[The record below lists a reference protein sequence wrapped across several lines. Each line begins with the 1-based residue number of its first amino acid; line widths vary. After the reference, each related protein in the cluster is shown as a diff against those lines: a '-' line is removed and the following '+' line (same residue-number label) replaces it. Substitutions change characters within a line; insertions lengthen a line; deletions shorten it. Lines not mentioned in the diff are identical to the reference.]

1 MSRQAWNRLPR
12 GLTASRGADS
22 LRGLVRPW
30 MPGEPPPPR
39 RVVHTLAELDEM
51 LDLVDRAARVSDD
64 ELRRGF
70 DLFRMELDR
79 TMPADPHSE
88 EYRLAVMDLYE
99 WLHGSPYALTNERT
113 EFELERFID
122 VPFPYSTHSGV
133 TVGNHLIA
141 IGHVIRTLDL
151 PPGGRVLEFGAGW
164 GNTTLALAQMGLS
177 VTAIDISE
185 EFIDLIRARAA
196 RVHAQVEAVHGDFSA
211 VDEIE
216 GAFDAILFF
225 ESFHHSTDH
234 AALLTRLD
242 RVLAPGGRVLFA
254 AEPVE
259 DEFYLPWGPRLD
271 GESLWAI
278 RRNGWF
284 ELGFRRSYFVEAL
297 RRAGWSATDVDV
309 PAGPP
314 VRIIVAQRDHEIGS
328 PPRR

>member
-1 MSRQAWNRLPR
+1 M
-12 GLTASRGADS
+12 RGA
-22 LRGLVRPW
+22 
-30 MPGEPPPPR
+30 PPPPR
-39 RVVHTLAELDEM
+39 RVVRTLDELDEM
-51 LDLVDRAARVSDD
+51 LALVDRAARVSDD
-64 ELRRGF
+64 ELRRSF

-79 TMPADPHSE
+79 PMPADPHSE
-88 EYRLAVMDLYE
+88 DYRLAVMDLYE
-99 WLHGSPYALTNERT
+99 WLHGSPYQLTNERT

-133 TVGNHLIA
+133 TVGNHLMA
-141 IGHVIRTLDL
+141 IGQVIRTLDL
-151 PPGGRVLEFGAGW
+151 PPDGRVLEFGAGW

-185 EFIDLIRARAA
+185 EFIELIRARAA
-196 RVHAQVEAVHGDFSA
+196 RVHARVEAVHGDFSA
-211 VDEIE
+211 VDQLE
-216 GAFDAILFF
+216 GPFDAILFF

-259 DEFYLPWGPRLD
+259 DDFYLPWGPRLD

-284 ELGFRRSYFVEAL
+284 ELGFRRAYFLEAL
-297 RRAGWSATDVDV
+297 RRAGWSATDDDG
-309 PAGPP
+309 PAGSP
-314 VRIIVAQRDHEIGS
+314 VRIVVARRDHEVAGANR
-328 PPRR
+328 PG